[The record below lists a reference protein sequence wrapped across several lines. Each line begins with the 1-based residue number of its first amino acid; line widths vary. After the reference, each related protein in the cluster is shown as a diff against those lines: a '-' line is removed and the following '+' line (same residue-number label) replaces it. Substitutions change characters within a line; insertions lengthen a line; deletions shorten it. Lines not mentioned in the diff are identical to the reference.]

1 MATNQIGLQPSPQPL
16 LEVSPPAMSAPR
28 RPLLEWRDQWT
39 LDVGFMDEDHRAL
52 AHRLNHIAREWEVP
66 QDGLAPPARH
76 RAEALEH
83 LVEALEELAVH
94 VREHFERE
102 EEVMRTVDYPEMVAH
117 KGEHDLLLAE
127 FRVTIRAIR
136 DAGVAGLDRQTLES
150 MKDWLMGHVL
160 EVDRRLAE
168 FLKNPPEAQVPPSAP
183 D

>member
-1 MATNQIGLQPSPQPL
+1 MATNPIAAQPSPRASHGAAAAL
-16 LEVSPPAMSAPR
+16 KGPP

-52 AHRLNHIAREWEVP
+52 AQRLNEIAREWRICD
-66 QDGLAPPARH
+66 DGLPPANQGADPLGRLM
-76 RAEALEH
+76 AALEG
-83 LVEALEELAVH
+83 LAVH
-94 VREHFERE
+94 IREHFERE
-102 EEVMRTVDYPEMVAH
+102 EEVMRTVDYPELAAH

-127 FRVTIRAIR
+127 FRISIRSIR
-136 DAGVAGLDRQTLES
+136 EAGVAGLDQLTLES

-168 FLKNPPEAQVPPSAP
+168 FLKNPPELAVPTFRP